1 MGDEFVPFGSSVY
14 FFFLAL
20 LIFGRSMDFFST
32 WIATPN
38 LVLEANPI
46 ARKMG
51 WRVGLVFNFLIC
63 VLFAVWPLP
72 AVAVTTTSLLV
83 AGRNF
88 QNAWLMRAMG
98 EHEYRAWMGAQI
110 RQRPRL
116 FLFCLLA
123 QTALVSF
130 VGAGLIYFSYTNLI
144 ALGVG
149 LGMITY
155 GVAVLVYSFLAVRR
169 IL

>member
-63 VLFAVWPLP
+63 F
-72 AVAVTTTSLLV
+72 S
-83 AGRNF
+83 
-88 QNAWLMRAMG
+88 
-98 EHEYRAWMGAQI
+98 H
-110 RQRPRL
+110 
-116 FLFCLLA
+116 CLA
-123 QTALVSF
+123 FRMEA
-130 VGAGLIYFSYTNLI
+130 
-144 ALGVG
+144 
-149 LGMITY
+149 
-155 GVAVLVYSFLAVRR
+155 
-169 IL
+169 